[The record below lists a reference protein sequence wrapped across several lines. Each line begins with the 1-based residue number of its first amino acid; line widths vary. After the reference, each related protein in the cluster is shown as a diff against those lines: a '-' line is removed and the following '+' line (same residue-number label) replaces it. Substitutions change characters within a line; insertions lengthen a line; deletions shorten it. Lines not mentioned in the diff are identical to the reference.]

1 VLAIDDEPSVLRML
15 RLELSTQ
22 GYDVLTSSNG
32 VEALEIFAQRRP
44 HVVIIDLIM
53 EGELGLD
60 LLRRIKSSA
69 DTPVIVISAESGKDT
84 VMESMSLGADDF
96 IAKPFHPQRVSDSVE
111 FLMKKGRGEPTNPIV
126 VAGNVQVDLARH
138 IVTRDGEHVAL
149 SRSEWQLLE
158 QLARSPGEPRL
169 YQELLSSVWG
179 SEYRDEIAFLRTWID
194 RLRAK
199 LGDACP
205 QPKVILPYLDV
216 GYILAV
222 HTRPN

>member
-1 VLAIDDEPSVLRML
+1 ML

-22 GYDVLTSSNG
+22 GYEVLTSSNG

-44 HVVIIDLIM
+44 HVVILDLIM
-53 EGELGLD
+53 EGESGLD

-69 DTPVIVISAESGKDT
+69 DTPVIVISAESGKDA
-84 VMESMSLGADDF
+84 VLEAMSVGADDF

-111 FLMKKGRGEPTNPIV
+111 LLLKKGRGEPANPVV
-126 VAGNVQVDLARH
+126 VAGNVHVDLVRR
-138 IVTRDGEHVAL
+138 IVTRDGEHVPL

-169 YQELLSSVWG
+169 YQELLSKVWG
-179 SEYRDEIAFLRTWID
+179 SEYRDEVAFLRVWID

-199 LGDACP
+199 LGDARQQP
-205 QPKVILPYLDV
+205 QVILPYLDV
-216 GYILAV
+216 GYLLDAA
-222 HTRPN
+222 HTPRD